1 MKSKQ
6 AFLTLIL
13 DEMIEVLKSL
23 VSTSS
28 DLDDMLTQTLQDTAQ
43 RMVQQRDLAKAIDSF
58 QTQLLRDLELAS
70 NETQSHFMRLMENM
84 DSLMQ
89 NLLRRVTSVVKVL
102 ETDVNGL
109 GQVC

>member
-1 MKSKQ
+1 M
-6 AFLTLIL
+6 IL